1 MSSLALLAALS
12 VARALAILLVIISAP
27 LVASNTARFDRL
39 PCAPLSAFCC
49 FERGALFNRMARAF
63 SLALF
68 NARGVGRELAAIFLA
83 LRGSCTTAARYICAA
98 DTVFKVSILSAAR
111 HLARLSGTSAV

>member
-68 NARGVGRELAAIFLA
+68 NARGVGRALRLFLCIRAAAPLWRAIFALLA
-83 LRGSCTTAARYICAA
+83 LVYKVKNHLRARA
-98 DTVFKVSILSAAR
+98 
-111 HLARLSGTSAV
+111 

>member
-1 MSSLALLAALS
+1 MARELLS
-12 VARALAILLVIISAP
+12 
-27 LVASNTARFDRL
+27 T
-39 PCAPLSAFCC
+39 FCC

-83 LRGSCTTAARYICAA
+83 LRGSCGALRTNIRGAGI
-98 DTVFKVSILSAAR
+98 
-111 HLARLSGTSAV
+111 